1 MVLLLLMWKTKVCE
15 MTILMHRQAIQILW
29 KLGVLEHKVFWVGL
43 FWNNPYMLL
52 MIGSR
57 ERVAWW
63 FGFFTS
69 LWIASYVSQEFLCL
83 SFYLSYSNLH
93 IQLNVF
99 WRHFHLFMICRLYSL
114 MKTHSNLKYLVDK
127 GFRWIKLIFRNG
139 LNCGIS
145 LIYFASVR
153 TVWVNHKYQG
163 ISASF
168 SN

>member
-1 MVLLLLMWKTKVCE
+1 
-15 MTILMHRQAIQILW
+15 
-29 KLGVLEHKVFWVGL
+29 
-43 FWNNPYMLL
+43 MLL

-99 WRHFHLFMICRLYSL
+99 
-114 MKTHSNLKYLVDK
+114 
-127 GFRWIKLIFRNG
+127 
-139 LNCGIS
+139 
-145 LIYFASVR
+145 
-153 TVWVNHKYQG
+153 
-163 ISASF
+163 
-168 SN
+168 